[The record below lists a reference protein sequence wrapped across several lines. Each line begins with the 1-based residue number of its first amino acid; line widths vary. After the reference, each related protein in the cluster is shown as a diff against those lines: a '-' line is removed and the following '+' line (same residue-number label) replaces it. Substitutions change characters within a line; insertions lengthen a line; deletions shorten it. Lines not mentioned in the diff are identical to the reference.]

1 MSLGDRID
9 FVGGS
14 YEIRGVVDGRYVVRI
29 RNRAKN
35 HEAYRVW
42 TEQDRG
48 AFDKMQQGRADTLD
62 RNAQIYERRLTG
74 VCSGSVLN
82 PTLSKTGRSFSIQR
96 TAVQSPKHT
105 KRLYK
110 RFAGEP
116 SS

>member
-42 TEQDRG
+42 TEQDRVE
-48 AFDKMQQGRADTLD
+48 FDKVQEGRANTVD
-62 RNAQIYERRLTG
+62 RNAQIYERRL
-74 VCSGSVLN
+74 SGE
-82 PTLSKTGRSFSIQR
+82 TLATPAQEFGLSASRIRDICAKQERKERRGQPVP
-96 TAVQSPKHT
+96 A
-105 KRLYK
+105 
-110 RFAGEP
+110 
-116 SS
+116 

>member
-1 MSLGDRID
+1 MSLGDRIE

-48 AFDKMQQGRADTLD
+48 EFDKMQQGRADTLD

-74 VCSGSVLN
+74 ETLAALGQEFGLSASRVRDICAKQERKERRGQSV
-82 PTLSKTGRSFSIQR
+82 P
-96 TAVQSPKHT
+96 A
-105 KRLYK
+105 
-110 RFAGEP
+110 
-116 SS
+116 

>member
-42 TEQDRG
+42 TEQDRVE
-48 AFDKMQQGRADTLD
+48 FDKVQQGRADTVD
-62 RNAQIYERRLTG
+62 RNAQIYERRL
-74 VCSGSVLN
+74 SGE
-82 PTLSKTGRSFSIQR
+82 TLAALAQEFGLSASRIRDICAKQERKERRGQPVP
-96 TAVQSPKHT
+96 A
-105 KRLYK
+105 
-110 RFAGEP
+110 
-116 SS
+116 

>member
-42 TEQDRG
+42 TEQDRVE
-48 AFDKMQQGRADTLD
+48 FDKVQEGRADTVD
-62 RNAQIYERRLTG
+62 RNAQIYERRL
-74 VCSGSVLN
+74 SGE
-82 PTLSKTGRSFSIQR
+82 TLATLAQEFGLSASRIRDICAKQERKERRGQPVP
-96 TAVQSPKHT
+96 A
-105 KRLYK
+105 
-110 RFAGEP
+110 
-116 SS
+116 